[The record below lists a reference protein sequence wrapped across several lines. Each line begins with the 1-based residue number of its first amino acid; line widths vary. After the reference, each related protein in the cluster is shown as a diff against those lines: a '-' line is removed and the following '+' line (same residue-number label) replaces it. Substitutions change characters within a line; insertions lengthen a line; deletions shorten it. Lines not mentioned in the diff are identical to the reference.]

1 MKKFLA
7 LSLVCL
13 SPLLASCNPPAENGD
28 SSSAEETT
36 SSAES
41 SPSAEDQSKY
51 QVEAAQITAIFEPSR
66 TRNLTVE
73 HTEKLKESDKENRS
87 KGVSKIVGDEAQVAI
102 ETEAGASGAEGTV
115 VDGRIVER
123 PEGMLKAYMSYVKA
137 SPDFANPP
145 RSEVQAWEEK
155 TYPDVASFLG
165 DYVLE
170 GAWMGISMASLCSF
184 VSVDEAT
191 FKKAFAYDASSH
203 AYKGVYVNGDK
214 RAEVDVAFLDQVLQT
229 VTISTAP
236 DYLPSGRQETY
247 FHWAYRDIGTTA
259 IDFLTGEKG
268 GFDALIEK
276 AAYQGENIDSGSAFS
291 CVTIQ
296 SKAYLTKGGK
306 QYGQFDVSIGAN
318 GDARFLMQHF
328 ASDGSTVKDSKTIL
342 MRLDVE
348 AGKWADIVFPTA
360 ETVTFSN
367 RSASHGDFGA
377 FAPADC
383 NVKGLYAA
391 EFLVYDLDRSIGI

>member
-1 MKKFLA
+1 VCFLIVFFLSLEPEQKSMKKFLA

-13 SPLLASCNPPAENGD
+13 SALLASCNPPAENGD

-145 RSEVQAWEEK
+145 HSEVQAWEEK
-155 TYPDVASFLG
+155 TYPDVASFFGRLR
-165 DYVLE
+165 
-170 GAWMGISMASLCSF
+170 SRRR
-184 VSVDEAT
+184 VDGNFHGEPLLLR
-191 FKKAFAYDASSH
+191 FGGRSRFQKGFRLRCLFA
-203 AYKGVYVNGDK
+203 
-214 RAEVDVAFLDQVLQT
+214 
-229 VTISTAP
+229 
-236 DYLPSGRQETY
+236 
-247 FHWAYRDIGTTA
+247 
-259 IDFLTGEKG
+259 
-268 GFDALIEK
+268 
-276 AAYQGENIDSGSAFS
+276 
-291 CVTIQ
+291 
-296 SKAYLTKGGK
+296 
-306 QYGQFDVSIGAN
+306 
-318 GDARFLMQHF
+318 
-328 ASDGSTVKDSKTIL
+328 
-342 MRLDVE
+342 RL
-348 AGKWADIVFPTA
+348 
-360 ETVTFSN
+360 
-367 RSASHGDFGA
+367 
-377 FAPADC
+377 
-383 NVKGLYAA
+383 
-391 EFLVYDLDRSIGI
+391 